1 VSDDRQNLLASREIV
16 VAYIE
21 VLDRL
26 AEFVDLCS
34 TVAGDTHELRT
45 AVEEAFGL
53 SPMAADAVLSMQ
65 VRRFTPN
72 ERETLRSEF
81 ADLEQRLQRM
91 TGA

>member
-1 VSDDRQNLLASREIV
+1 MSDDRQNLLARREIV

-26 AEFVDLCS
+26 AELVDLCS
-34 TVAGDTHELRT
+34 TVAGDTQELRT

-65 VRRFTPN
+65 VRRFAPS
-72 ERETLRSEF
+72 ERERLRIDF

>member
-1 VSDDRQNLLASREIV
+1 VSDDRQNLLARREIV

-26 AEFVDLCS
+26 AELVDLCS
-34 TVAGDTHELRT
+34 TVTGDTQELRT

-53 SPMAADAVLSMQ
+53 NPVAADAVLSMQ

-72 ERETLRSEF
+72 EREKLRNEF